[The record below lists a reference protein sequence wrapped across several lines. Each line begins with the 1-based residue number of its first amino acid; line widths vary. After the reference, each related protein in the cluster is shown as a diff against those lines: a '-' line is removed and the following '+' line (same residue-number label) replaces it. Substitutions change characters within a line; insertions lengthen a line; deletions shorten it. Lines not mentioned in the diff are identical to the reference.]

1 MYLAVTYLALSPRI
15 MPEMNLRPY
24 VLCEKKLKV
33 RQPGGKMF
41 DDVFSRFDYEL
52 FTTNETRI
60 YRYYGI
66 QHVRIQFTAR

>member
-52 FTTNETRI
+52 FTTNE
-60 YRYYGI
+60 
-66 QHVRIQFTAR
+66 